1 MIVNVNGRCMWT
13 DQKAIVPLEVKKSW
27 IPKIPRLTKTSF
39 PKLIEITEEPMVTM
53 QIKPDRTARNWNADD
68 LARALHELHVL
79 PAKRFGF
86 TKQHIQYRTQENITF
101 DITFEQNSIR
111 FWLTVPERWQN
122 YAKGKL
128 QTLWPKATVMIGK
141 PPLMDSTK
149 ATCAILGLRHHNLFS
164 LAVAKND
171 NRPLNSLLEVSK
183 DIKEGDLARVQVVAM
198 PKDRQIWEYEATR
211 IAKKYRAG
219 EKPTRSDLNPANIFE
234 IAFQLLDKAFT
245 EIAEMLAG
253 FTAKEES
260 PKFSTQNPD
269 NLLALLLEKNNRE
282 LKEATVRKINAPIFD
297 GIIRIAAQSN
307 DDKKAG
313 YLVKSLANAYGD
325 LSAENEFK
333 RRDLKGKMAVK
344 ELNLMNK
351 HQVPALRLSYS
362 VLSHAELG
370 KMLQIPGAELQEEYK
385 LIEQIPLRE
394 SNLPESVTKGGIEI
408 GSAKFHG
415 KDIPVYIPTDNIER
429 LCLPRV
435 VIGGMGTS
443 KTTGFAVNAALG
455 IYLKGGTAVVM
466 DPGKGQVWDELSMVV
481 PAEHIKRY
489 QIGTDIISL
498 DWRESLH
505 SERGRNRFANALV
518 GYIDAASDE
527 AGAQT
532 VRYCRAAAKGIPT
545 GKLNEIIQLFLDKDY
560 RKSLIPKMRPHE
572 QVLWKNF
579 DSLGD
584 GRQNQVSMPVL
595 NRLDIIT
602 GDDYLMEC
610 LEDPDAIGIDFVE
623 EFDRPGHIVI
633 IDMPL
638 QELGTEVVDIVGS
651 LITSKIQLAVSL
663 RKKEHPVFVIQDEP
677 HQYMRGYKTW
687 KNLAVISRKYRV
699 SFNWLFHSWE
709 QIPKDLAVIIKSALP
724 HYHIYTSSQE
734 TYKALAK
741 EIAPFTIEEGLAT
754 PFFWAINVIRDSSG
768 TVAPFLAHMIPP
780 PSMQKAL
787 KNAAK

>member
-1 MIVNVNGRCMWT
+1 MIVNING
-13 DQKAIVPLEVKKSW
+13 KAFITTCPALPAIETRNPLKWLRDIQLPTLDLNGIKDLFQVV
-27 IPKIPRLTKTSF
+27 RD
-39 PKLIEITEEPMVTM
+39 PMVTL
-53 QIKPDRTARNWNADD
+53 QICPDRTVFTGNKHGLDD
-68 LARALHELHVL
+68 LGRALHELYVL
-79 PAKRFGF
+79 PQKRFQF
-86 TKQHIQYRTQENITF
+86 RKWRITYRPQENITF
-101 DITFEQNSIR
+101 DITFEKDSIR
-111 FWLTVPERWQN
+111 FWLTVPGLWES
-122 YAKGKL
+122 YAKTKL
-128 QTLWPKATVMIGK
+128 QTVWPKATVKSGEI
-141 PPLMDSTK
+141 PAVDPQK
-149 ATCAILGLRHHNLFS
+149 ATCSVLSLKNHNLYS
-164 LAVAKND
+164 LAVSKND
-171 NRPLNSLLEVSK
+171 LKPLNSLLEVSK
-183 DIKEGDLARVQVVAM
+183 DIQEGDLARIQVVAV
-198 PKDRQIWEYEATR
+198 PRDRQVWEYEAQR
-211 IAKKYRAG
+211 VAKKHRMGEVLMRNDVSAG
-219 EKPTRSDLNPANIFE
+219 NFFDI
-234 IAFQLLDKAFT
+234 LLRLMDKAFSEVFET
-245 EIAEMLAG
+245 LG
-253 FTAKEES
+253 GVTSHDGKV
-260 PKFSTQNPD
+260 KLDKNPD
-269 NLLALLLEKNNRE
+269 NILAVLLEKNNRE
-282 LKEATVRKINAPIFD
+282 LKEATIQKINAPVF
-297 GIIRIAAQSN
+297 GGMIRIAAQS
-307 DDKKAG
+307 DDEKRAKF
-313 YLVKSLANAYGD
+313 LVKSIANAYGD
-325 LSAENEFK
+325 LTAENEFK
-333 RRDLKGKMAVK
+333 RRDLKGKSASREIDQINAHK
-344 ELNLMNK
+344 
-351 HQVPALRLSYS
+351 VPINRLSYS
-362 VLSHAELG
+362 VFSHAELG
-370 KMLQIPGAELQEEYK
+370 KLLQIPGAELQDEFK
-385 LIEQIPLRE
+385 AIDQVPLRE

-415 KDIPVYIPTDNIER
+415 KEIPVYIPTDNIER

-443 KTTGFAVNAALG
+443 KTTGFAVNVALG
-455 IYLKGGTAVVM
+455 IYLKGGTAIVM
-466 DPGKGQVWDELSMVV
+466 DPGKGQVYDELSKVV
-481 PAEHIKRY
+481 PAEHLKRY

-532 VRYCRAAAKGIPT
+532 VRYCRAAAKAIPN
-545 GKLNEIIQLFLDKDY
+545 GKLDEIIQLFLDKGY
-560 RKSLIPKMRPHE
+560 RKSLIPQMRPHE

-579 DSLGD
+579 DTLGD
-584 GRQNQVSMPVL
+584 GRQNQISMPVL

-610 LEDPDAIGIDFVE
+610 LEDPNAIGIDFVK
-623 EFDRPGHIVI
+623 EFDTPGQIVI

-768 TVAPFLAHMIPP
+768 TVAPFLAHMISP
-780 PSMQKAL
+780 PSMNK
-787 KNAAK
+787 

>member
-1 MIVNVNGRCMWT
+1 MIVNVNGRCLWT
-13 DQKAIVPLEVKKSW
+13 DQKPIEPIEVKEPW
-27 IPKIPRLTKTSF
+27 ISRIRSLRGIRF
-39 PKLIEITEEPMVTM
+39 PKFIEITEEPMVTM
-53 QIKPDRTARNWNADD
+53 QIKPDRTVRNWNADD

-79 PAKRFGF
+79 PNKRFSL
-86 TKQHIQYRTQENITF
+86 TKEHIQYRTQENITF
-101 DITFEQNSIR
+101 DITFEKDSIR
-111 FWLTVPERWQN
+111 FWLTVPERWEN

-128 QTLWPKATVMIGK
+128 QTLWPKATIKAGK
-141 PPLMDSTK
+141 VPLMDSEK
-149 ATCAILGLRHHNLFS
+149 ASCSVLGLKQHDLFS

-183 DIKEGDLARVQVVAM
+183 DINEGDFARVQIAAI

-211 IAKKYRAG
+211 IAKKHRAG
-219 EKPTRSDLNPANIFE
+219 DKPKRNDLNPTNIIE
-234 IAFQLLDKAFT
+234 ITLQLLDKAFS
-245 EIAEMLAG
+245 EVAEMLVG
-253 FTAKEES
+253 FTSKDDA
-260 PKFSTQNPD
+260 PKFSTQDPD

-282 LKEATVRKINAPIFD
+282 LKEATVSKISAPIFE
-297 GIIRIAAQSN
+297 GIIRIAAQSD

-313 YLVKSLANAYGD
+313 YLVKSIANAYGD
-325 LSAENEFK
+325 LAAENEFK
-333 RRDLKGKMAVK
+333 RRDLRGKSALK
-344 ELNLMNK
+344 EINLMNS
-351 HQVPALRLSYS
+351 HQVPSLRLSYS
-362 VLSHAELG
+362 VFSHAELG

-385 LIEQIPLRE
+385 IIEQIPLRE
-394 SNLPESVTKGGIEI
+394 SNLPESVTKGGVEI
-408 GSAKFHG
+408 GTAKFHG
-415 KDIPVYIPTDNIER
+415 KEIPVYIPTDNIER
-429 LCLPRV
+429 LCLPHV

-443 KTTGFAVNAALG
+443 KTTGYAVNVALG
-455 IYLKGGTAVVM
+455 IYRKGGTAVVM
-466 DPGKGQVWDELSMVV
+466 DPGKGQVYEELSKVI
-481 PAEHIKRY
+481 PAEHLKRY

-532 VRYCRAAAKGIPT
+532 VRYCRAAAKAIPN
-545 GKLNEIIQLFLDKDY
+545 GKLNELIQLFLDKAY
-560 RKSLIPKMRPHE
+560 RKNLIPNMRPNE

-579 DSLGD
+579 ESLGD
-584 GRQNQVSMPVL
+584 GRQNQISMPVL

-610 LEDPDAIGIDFVE
+610 LEDPEAIGIDFVE

-724 HYHIYTSSQE
+724 HYHIYTSSHE

-754 PFFWAINVIRDSSG
+754 PFFYAINVIRDSSG

-780 PSMQKAL
+780 PSRQRVL
-787 KNAAK
+787 KIAAK